1 MATTIIPTDL
11 KVTIIESYTVN
22 GVEYGN
28 STSKTFSENGE
39 VLKRV
44 MNIDTTMTEVIN
56 FGTRDEAGQ
65 AVTDDYSYFRISNL
79 DDTNFIRLEVNT
91 LTRTYNIKLNA
102 GDSYLLMSNEMD
114 ADTTRFT
121 FTSLTD
127 INIIRAISDT
137 ATCDIEVI
145 TVTK

>member
-44 MNIDTTMTEVIN
+44 MNIDTTITEVIN